1 MFIGGSWWGIYQPDL
16 RIFSVALAGVV
27 LAVWLLLC
35 LRDPAWRPRSALL
48 PAIAACLASLAIS
61 TVFSRFPGISFEYLA
76 YAVLLAAL
84 YLLLVQILARDFFR
98 GRFVALC
105 GTLFIATAAAYLVLN
120 ASHWVHW
127 LQVLGRITIPPL
139 RPEFESL
146 TLGNPSTVLT
156 LVALLAVPVIG
167 SLSWTTRR
175 GVVVAAIVLGLIAIV
190 ALVSGSRAGWLAL
203 GITGLV
209 AIAGAVLTGEARAGI
224 RAFVGRQTASTTG
237 RAVLIVGV
245 AVAAIAIVAVAP
257 LIIKRAGDGGEAN
270 RIAFVRI
277 ALELFAQSPIVGTG
291 PGSWVI
297 QRPGLTLPTEPDEY
311 IPHAHNVYAQTVGEL
326 GIVGAIAG
334 LLLVV
339 LLLRLLIGAVRD
351 DNPARRRL
359 GWAVL
364 IGLVYFAAHQLLDFY
379 ANFPSVLLAVAIPVA
394 LLDATAVRA
403 SPADQPRFQRL
414 DRGPLWMGAA
424 ALALSLVVLG
434 AQELPALDAA
444 RAVDRANEGDW
455 AAADAPARAA
465 AAADPRVASYLF
477 TAGLTA
483 AHAGDHRAAAGYF
496 KDVTTTNDLPEAWL
510 NLAAEQAELGDQT
523 GAVASLRAAI
533 RIGRQ
538 RPAVAIALGDLAL
551 RIGERDLAVEAFT
564 AAVALVPS
572 FLGDP
577 WWTQDPIRRSVRDD
591 VAQAATVATG
601 AYSQWEI
608 ALMMGDATG
617 ARTFAAAPGLD
628 PSTIDFVDAWNGD
641 QAAYERLSA
650 QCTAEPMQVQ
660 VLFWCARIE
669 GRRGNVDRANDLRY
683 LANAQNGGDYRN
695 GAELR
700 VATHPMAGRTLE
712 GNPAI
717 FWGTYTYRRP
727 TPWDVLVPSLVH
739 LTLE

>member
-1 MFIGGSWWGIYQPDL
+1 
-16 RIFSVALAGVV
+16 
-27 LAVWLLLC
+27 
-35 LRDPAWRPRSALL
+35 
-48 PAIAACLASLAIS
+48 
-61 TVFSRFPGISFEYLA
+61 
-76 YAVLLAAL
+76 
-84 YLLLVQILARDFFR
+84 
-98 GRFVALC
+98 
-105 GTLFIATAAAYLVLN
+105 
-120 ASHWVHW
+120 
-127 LQVLGRITIPPL
+127 
-139 RPEFESL
+139 
-146 TLGNPSTVLT
+146 
-156 LVALLAVPVIG
+156 
-167 SLSWTTRR
+167 
-175 GVVVAAIVLGLIAIV
+175 
-190 ALVSGSRAGWLAL
+190 
-203 GITGLV
+203 
-209 AIAGAVLTGEARAGI
+209 
-224 RAFVGRQTASTTG
+224 
-237 RAVLIVGV
+237 
-245 AVAAIAIVAVAP
+245 
-257 LIIKRAGDGGEAN
+257 
-270 RIAFVRI
+270 
-277 ALELFAQSPIVGTG
+277 
-291 PGSWVI
+291 
-297 QRPGLTLPTEPDEY
+297 
-311 IPHAHNVYAQTVGEL
+311 
-326 GIVGAIAG
+326 
-334 LLLVV
+334 
-339 LLLRLLIGAVRD
+339 
-351 DNPARRRL
+351 
-359 GWAVL
+359 
-364 IGLVYFAAHQLLDFY
+364 
-379 ANFPSVLLAVAIPVA
+379 
-394 LLDATAVRA
+394 
-403 SPADQPRFQRL
+403 
-414 DRGPLWMGAA
+414 MGAA

-496 KDVTTTNDLPEAWL
+496 SDVTASNDLPEAWL
-510 NLAAEQAELGDQT
+510 NLASEQAELGDRP
-523 GAVASLRAAI
+523 GAVASLRAAF

-551 RIGERDLAVEAFT
+551 RIGERDLAVEAFST
-564 AAVALVPS
+564 AVVLVPS

-577 WWTQDPIRRSVRDD
+577 WWMQDPMRMVVRDD

-650 QCTAEPMQVQ
+650 RCTAEPMQVQ
-660 VLFWCARIE
+660 ALFWCARIE

-683 LANAQNGGDYRN
+683 LANAQLGGDYSN

-727 TPWDVLVPSLVH
+727 TPWDILVPSLVH